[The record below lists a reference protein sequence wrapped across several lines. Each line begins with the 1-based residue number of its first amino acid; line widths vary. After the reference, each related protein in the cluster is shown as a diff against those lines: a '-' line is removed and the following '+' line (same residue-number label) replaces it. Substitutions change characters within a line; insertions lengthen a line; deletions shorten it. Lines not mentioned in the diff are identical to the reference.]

1 MSTQTNLIATLHGA
15 KDLRLEVRP
24 AVQVGELDAQV
35 DVKATGLCGS
45 DLHYYRHGRNGDFVI
60 REPLAMGHEAA
71 GIVTSVGKGVSHI
84 QPGDR
89 VAIEAGIYCSSCSLC
104 KSGRYNLC
112 PGLRFASSAKTY
124 PHLDGT
130 LQTCFTHPARLL
142 HKMPDNVSFE
152 QASLVEPLSV
162 VLHGS
167 RRSGVRA
174 GHHVAIFGAGAVGLL
189 AASVVKAQGATKVTV
204 IDIDENRLK
213 FALEKSFADNTV
225 LLPLG
230 PRPSSPAESL
240 EISKNTAD
248 SILGQS
254 SSDGYDVVFECTG
267 VETCMQA
274 AIYAAKAGGK
284 VVYIGMGT
292 PNATLPVSA
301 AAFREVDLV
310 GVFRYSNTYDDALEM
325 FAANKLASADSLV
338 THKFKLS
345 DSKNAFETL
354 SNGKDEN
361 GRPAIKIM
369 IGDY

>member
-1 MSTQTNLIATLHGA
+1 M
-15 KDLRLEVRP
+15 
-24 AVQVGELDAQV
+24 

-84 QPGDR
+84 KPGDR
-89 VAIEAGIYCSSCSLC
+89 VAIEAGIYCSSCNLC

-112 PGLRFASSAKTY
+112 PELRFASSAKTY

-130 LQTCFTHPARLL
+130 LQTRFTHPARLL
-142 HKMPDNVSFE
+142 HKMPDGVSFE

-167 RRSGVRA
+167 RRSGIRA

-204 IDIDENRLK
+204 VDIDANRLN
-213 FALEKSFADNTV
+213 FALEKGFADNIV

-230 PRPSSPAESL
+230 PRPSSTAESL
-240 EISKNTAD
+240 EASKKTAD
-248 SILGQS
+248 SILEQS
-254 SSDGYDVVFECTG
+254 NSKGYDVVFECTG

-274 AIYAAKAGGK
+274 TIHTAKAGGK

-292 PNATLPVSA
+292 PNATLPISA
-301 AAFREVDLV
+301 AAFREIDLV
-310 GVFRYSNTYDDALEM
+310 GVFRYSNTYDDALGM

-354 SNGKDEN
+354 SNGKDAS

>member
-1 MSTQTNLIATLHGA
+1 MSNTTNTIAVLYGA
-15 KDLRLEVRP
+15 KDLRIENRP
-24 AVQVGELDAQV
+24 ARELGEFDAQV

-45 DLHYYRHGRNGDFVI
+45 DLHYYRHGKNGDFVI

-71 GIVTSVGKGVSHI
+71 GIVTSVGTGVTNLN
-84 QPGDR
+84 PGDR
-89 VAIEAGIYCSSCSLC
+89 VAIEAGIYCSSCALC

-112 PGLRFASSAKTY
+112 PELRFASSAKTY

-130 LQTCFTHPARLL
+130 LQTRFTHPARLL
-142 HKMPDNVSFE
+142 HKMPDGVSFE

-174 GHHVAIFGAGAVGLL
+174 GHSVLIYGAGAVGLL
-189 AASVVKAQGATKVTV
+189 AASVVKAQGATSVTV
-204 IDIDENRLK
+204 VDIDSNRLN
-213 FALEKSFADNTV
+213 FAKENSFADNTV
-225 LLPLG
+225 LLPMG
-230 PRPSSPAESL
+230 PRPTTPAEGL
-240 EISKNTAD
+240 EASKKTAET
-248 SILGQS
+248 ILSESASKGN
-254 SSDGYDVVFECTG
+254 DVVFECTG

-274 AIYAAKAGGK
+274 AIHTAKPGGK

-292 PNATLPVSA
+292 PNATLPIAA

-310 GVFRYSNTYDDALEM
+310 GVFRYSNTYDDALGM
-325 FAANKLASADSLV
+325 FAAKKLATADKLV
-338 THKFKLS
+338 THKYSLA
-345 DSKNAFETL
+345 DSKAAFEAL
-354 SNGKDEN
+354 SNGKDAE